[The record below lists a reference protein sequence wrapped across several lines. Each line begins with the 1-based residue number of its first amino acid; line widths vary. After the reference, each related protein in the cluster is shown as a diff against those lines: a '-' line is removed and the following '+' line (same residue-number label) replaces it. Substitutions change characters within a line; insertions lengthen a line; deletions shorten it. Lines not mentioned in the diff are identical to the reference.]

1 MCQPTITPPPTS
13 TRGGVKWLGLSWA
26 LYGVSLGSL
35 SLARPSS
42 KLFRESIR
50 CRTASSNSRRLKC
63 TGVKIGFLVFG
74 FGSCNTRTRTLPL
87 MAREST
93 NPLVSS
99 VLMRVGSSPDKGTP
113 ASLRTS
119 PNFSELLLPS
129 PSLPLSLKLSS
140 SFPLSYI
147 GYRCIVY
154 HQFPYRRLRHNGTET
169 STPKP

>member
-1 MCQPTITPPPTS
+1 MS
-13 TRGGVKWLGLSWA
+13 TDNYSSPYFYKRGGSNRLGLSWA
-26 LYGVSLGSL
+26 LYGVSLVSL
-35 SLARPSS
+35 SLARRSS

-119 PNFSELLLPS
+119 PSFSAS
-129 PSLPLSLKLSS
+129 PSL
-140 SFPLSYI
+140 SFPSLVPKTFLKFSLVL
-147 GYRCIVY
+147 YRISLYCISSI
-154 HQFPYRRLRHNGTET
+154 PL
-169 STPKP
+169 

>member
-1 MCQPTITPPPTS
+1 MS
-13 TRGGVKWLGLSWA
+13 TDNYSSPYFYKRGGSNRLGLSWA

-35 SLARPSS
+35 SLAVRSP

-50 CRTASSNSRRLKC
+50 CLTASSNSRRLKC

-119 PNFSELLLPS
+119 PSFSAS
-129 PSLPLSLKLSS
+129 PSL
-140 SFPLSYI
+140 SFPSLVPKTFLKFSLVL
-147 GYRCIVY
+147 YRISLYCISSI
-154 HQFPYRRLRHNGTET
+154 PL
-169 STPKP
+169 